1 MSSINP
7 VDRREEIRVNEEPG
21 VEQREVVTED
31 IAASQ
36 WQTLSWVS
44 GVIWF
49 AFGVLE
55 ALIGLRVVFR
65 LMGANPQNPFANFV
79 YNSTLLYLAPFANLM
94 PNPSMNG
101 LVLEITSLMAM
112 IIYAL
117 VAWGIVRLLWLVFYH
132 PSSRVVSRYQRQQTR
147 GAH

>member
-7 VDRREEIRVNEEPG
+7 VDRREDIRINEDDG

-31 IAASQ
+31 VAASQ
-36 WQTLSWVS
+36 WNTLSWVS

-49 AFGVLE
+49 VFGVLE
-55 ALIGLRVVFR
+55 ALIGLRVIFR
-65 LMGANPQNPFANFV
+65 VIGANPQNPFANFV
-79 YNSTLLYLAPFANLM
+79 YSSTALWLAPFANLTS
-94 PNPSMNG
+94 NPAVGS

-117 VAWGIVRLLWLVFYH
+117 VAWGIVRLLWLLFYH
-132 PSSRVVSRYQRQQTR
+132 PSSRVVSRYQRQQTH